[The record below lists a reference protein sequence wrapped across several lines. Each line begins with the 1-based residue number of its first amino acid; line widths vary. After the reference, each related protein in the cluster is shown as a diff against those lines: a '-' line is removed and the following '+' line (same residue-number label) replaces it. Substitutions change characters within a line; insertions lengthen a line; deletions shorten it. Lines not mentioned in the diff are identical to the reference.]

1 MSDPDTAPPR
11 RPWRVWLWTLALGTL
26 GGWLFMVGGLPL
38 PWMLGAVTATTLA
51 AVAGLRVAVEG
62 RFRWGMVS
70 ILGVML
76 GAAFHPGIMADMAT
90 WWPSLLGLLV
100 FVALSMLAVAAY
112 FRRVARYDAPTAYF
126 SAAPGGINDMAELGR
141 EMGGD
146 DRAIALNHAL
156 RIFLVVLCIP
166 TAFALLLGY
175 ERPQG
180 AAAAGPGAAGLGIPP
195 SDLAW
200 LIGCAV
206 VGSLL
211 ARLLRVPAG
220 PLLGPMVVSALV
232 HGLGWTA
239 SHPPALLVAAAQ
251 VVVGCG
257 IGARFSGVP
266 ARAVGRALV
275 VALGATG
282 VLLVVTVGC
291 AGALSLMTDLPAPDL
306 ILAYAPGGVVEMS
319 LVSLAMDLDVAFV
332 STHHIVRIMLVIA
345 LAPFVVRL
353 IRPRS

>member
-1 MSDPDTAPPR
+1 M
-11 RPWRVWLWTLALGTL
+11 WLWTLALGTA
-26 GGWLFMVGGLPL
+26 GGWLFMVAGLPL
-38 PWMLGAVTATTLA
+38 PWMLGAVTVTTLA
-51 AVAGLRVAVEG
+51 AVAGLRVAVED

-76 GAAFHPGIMADMAT
+76 GAAFQPGIWADMAT
-90 WWPSLLGLLV
+90 WWPSMLGLLV

-112 FRRVARYDAPTAYF
+112 FRRVARYDPPTAYF
-126 SAAPGGINDMAELGR
+126 SAAPGGINYMAELGR

-166 TAFALLLGY
+166 TAFTLLLGY
-175 ERPQG
+175 ERPAG
-180 AAAAGPGAAGLGIPP
+180 VGAGPGAAGLGIPP

-206 VGSLL
+206 AGSLL

-257 IGARFSGVP
+257 IGTRFSGVP

-275 VALGATG
+275 VALGATA

-291 AGALSLMTDLPAPDL
+291 AGALSLLTDLPTPEL

-345 LAPFVVRL
+345 LAPVVVRL
-353 IRPRS
+353 IRPP